1 MIPRQR
7 FCTECG
13 TPLTG
18 NERFCGK
25 CGTSIAS
32 VPPVPPPPP
41 PQSTVFTGTPQQEQ
55 ILTAITGLSKT
66 SALGSTTYYA
76 FLPTA
81 TRVIIAEITPS
92 MLRQQYAVA
101 AERAKSE
108 GSGFFGQAFAKIG
121 VAFDNQSALKSAS
134 EQMILSGPD
143 AVLSQN
149 PGNIAIPRQDISQV
163 ILERKDFT
171 RTVKDANRKNT
182 VQHFYHYHLVL
193 HARTGTFEY
202 DAPYDDTFDRHIT
215 DTFTNLVQHT
225 G

>member
-25 CGTSIAS
+25 CGTPVAT
-32 VPPVPPPPP
+32 VPPVSPSP
-41 PQSTVFTGTPQQEQ
+41 SGAVFTGTPHQEQ
-55 ILTAITGLSKT
+55 ILTAINGLSKT
-66 SALGSTTYYA
+66 SALGSTTYYTL
-76 FLPTA
+76 LPTS
-81 TRVIIAEITPS
+81 TRVIIAEITPA

-101 AERAKSE
+101 SERAKSE
-108 GSGFFGQAFAKIG
+108 GSGFFGQVFAKIG

-143 AVLSQN
+143 AVLNQN
-149 PGNIAIPRQDISQV
+149 AGNIAIPRHEMNQV
-163 ILERKDFT
+163 TLERKDFT
-171 RTVKDANRKNT
+171 RTVKNTNKKNT
-182 VQHFYHYHLVL
+182 VQHFCHYHLIL
-193 HARTGTFEY
+193 HTRTGTFEY
-202 DAPYDDTFDRHIT
+202 DAPYDDSFDRQIT
-215 DTFTNLVQHT
+215 ETFTNLVQHT